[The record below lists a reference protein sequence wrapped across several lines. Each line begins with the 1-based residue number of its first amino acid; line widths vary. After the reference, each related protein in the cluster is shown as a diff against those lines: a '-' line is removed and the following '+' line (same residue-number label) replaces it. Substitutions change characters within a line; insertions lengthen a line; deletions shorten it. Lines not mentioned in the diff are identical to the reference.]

1 MFVGNDGRRWVTPGT
16 SVRHASRSVASGCTF
31 VRSGDKEGRI
41 GDFLFF
47 KQAARRNVRQAVL
60 FPANPAND
68 WVQAVRHRDRD
79 GATDGV
85 SRDKED

>member
-1 MFVGNDGRRWVTPGT
+1 VICF
-16 SVRHASRSVASGCTF
+16 
-31 VRSGDKEGRI
+31 
-41 GDFLFF
+41 FF

-79 GATDGV
+79 DATDGV
-85 SRDKED
+85 SRDRED